1 MSMIAMSM
9 IAMSMIATSMRAL
22 DEFYYHYYR
31 YYYRRVS
38 PKVDVRLVIAVTIT
52 VISAIQYYVA
62 WNNYSTAV
70 NYLINVPKHRMRA
83 MDIAKKEKLIE
94 TDKKKLRG
102 KSKVS

>member
-1 MSMIAMSM
+1 MGLIY
-9 IAMSMIATSMRAL
+9 IT
-22 DEFYYHYYR
+22 DEFYWHYYT

-52 VISAIQYYVA
+52 VISVCQYYVA
-62 WNNYSTAV
+62 WSNYHSAV
-70 NYLINVPKHRMRA
+70 SYLIQVPKYRMRA
-83 MDIAKKEKLIE
+83 MDIAKKENLLE